1 MAKQPHEKTLFE
13 LAQDMCTRADSLV
26 HLTAAAEIT
35 RRKIQAQLDACRAQI
50 EAAVA
55 EERAAKAAIETAASS
70 KQNANYMLLSVIVA
84 TVAAA
89 ASAFSA
95 YLSYAATQHPTGLT

>member
-35 RRKIQAQLDACRAQI
+35 RRQTQAQLDACKAQI
-50 EAAVA
+50 AAAEA
-55 EERAAKAAIETAASS
+55 EERAAKAAIYPSS
-70 KQNANYMLLSVIVA
+70 WRQLPQPHQRFRPISA
-84 TVAAA
+84 TPPHSIRPA
-89 ASAFSA
+89 
-95 YLSYAATQHPTGLT
+95 